1 MTSSDVEN
9 IFSLLNQNN
18 ISLEELF
25 NNFLQKFPQE
35 NKRLI
40 LCHTLGQLI
49 KNLVIFPKESERII
63 AIFIIYSVY
72 LLNPENNKTLLFSVY
87 QILKDRLYSNN
98 SSEQNRNIIFEIY
111 SIYSI
116 IINTKQTS
124 ELTVTQLLNACKNN
138 SINHQS
144 EEIQLLFNKLTEELK
159 NKYNVEGCDETNI
172 LPISNENISILKNQN
187 INYIDDVG
195 VIAKE
200 ILSNSESNKLVFIP
214 PTINPVPPLYPFN
227 KKEVIWLTPEEIS
240 HDLEWDYNMG
250 KDYSKRDKIRH
261 LMELSLKTQLSIH
274 QQELVIQELKKDRK
288 LKYICDI
295 TYEKFPKLVENNSKI
310 AIVVLRQLINSPKFN
325 NYLQILVNINISL
338 ASMEVVN
345 NIAKATNFPNDLLHT
360 YISNCISA
368 CEKKNNDT
376 YIQCRQARLVCVF
389 LQSLIRNKLLP
400 IDEFFIEIQAFCV
413 QFSKI
418 REAVAL
424 FKTLNTLQK
433 GKNDV

>member
-1 MTSSDVEN
+1 MTSSDVED
-9 IFSLLNQNN
+9 IFSLLTQNN
-18 ISLEELF
+18 VSFEELF
-25 NNFLQKFPQE
+25 KTFQQKFSQE
-35 NKRLI
+35 NKKL
-40 LCHTLGQLI
+40 LVCHTLGQLVKKLI
-49 KNLVIFPKESERII
+49 IFPKETERII
-63 AIFIIYSVY
+63 AIFIIYNVY
-72 LLNPENNKTLLFSVY
+72 LLNPESNKVLLYSIY

-98 SSEQNRNIIFEIY
+98 SSEQNRNIIIEIY

-116 IINTKQTS
+116 IINTQETS
-124 ELTVTQLLNACKNN
+124 KLTVAQLLYACNN
-138 SINHQS
+138 NTINPQP
-144 EEIQLLFNKLTEELK
+144 EEIQLLFKKLSDELRS
-159 NKYNVEGCDETNI
+159 KYNVDGCDETNI
-172 LPISNENISILKNQN
+172 LPISNENISLLKNQN
-187 INYIDDVG
+187 INYIDDVS

-200 ILSNSESNKLVFIP
+200 ILSNSESNKLIFIP
-214 PTINPVPPLYPFN
+214 PTVNPVPPLYPFH
-227 KKEVIWLTPEEIS
+227 KKEVIWIKPKEIT
-240 HDLEWDYNMG
+240 HKLEWDYNMG
-250 KDYSKRDKIRH
+250 KNFSKRDKIRH
-261 LMELSLKTQLSIH
+261 LMDLSLKTQLNIH

-325 NYLQILVNINISL
+325 NYLQILVNINVSL

-345 NIAKATNFPNDLLHT
+345 NIAKATKFPNELLHT

-376 YIQCRQARLVCVF
+376 YFQYRQARLVCVF
-389 LQSLIRNKLLP
+389 LQSLIGNELLP

>member
-1 MTSSDVEN
+1 MTSSDVED

-18 ISLEELF
+18 VSFEELF
-25 NNFLQKFPQE
+25 NTFQQKFPQE
-35 NKRLI
+35 NKRLL
-40 LCHTLGQLI
+40 LCYTLGQLVKKLI
-49 KNLVIFPKESERII
+49 IFPKESERII

-72 LLNPENNKTLLFSVY
+72 LFNQKNNKTLLFLIY
-87 QILKDRLYSNN
+87 QILKDRLYFNN
-98 SSEQNRNIIFEIY
+98 SSEQNRSIIIEIY

-116 IINTKQTS
+116 IINTIETS
-124 ELTVTQLLNACKNN
+124 KLTVTQLLYACNDN
-138 SINHQS
+138 TINPKP
-144 EEIQLLFNKLTEELK
+144 EEIQLLFKKLADELR
-159 NKYNVEGCDETNI
+159 NQYNVEGCDETNI
-172 LPISNENISILKNQN
+172 LPISNENISLLKNQN
-187 INYIDDVG
+187 INYIDDVS

-200 ILSNSESNKLVFIP
+200 ILNNSETNKLDFIP
-214 PTINPVPPLYPFN
+214 PIINPVPPLYPFN
-227 KKEVIWLTPEEIS
+227 KKEIIWLKPNEIT
-240 HDLEWDYNMG
+240 HELEWDYNMG
-250 KDYSKRDKIRH
+250 KNYTKRDQIRH
-261 LMELSLKTQLSIH
+261 LMELSLKAQLNVH
-274 QQELVIQELKKDRK
+274 EQEMVIQELKKDRK

-325 NYLQILVNINISL
+325 NYLQILVNINVSL
-338 ASMEVVN
+338 ASMEVVY
-345 NIAKATNFPNDLLHT
+345 NIAKATKFPNELLHT

-376 YIQCRQARLVCVF
+376 YFQCRQARLVCVF
-389 LQSLIRNKLLP
+389 LQSLIRYELLP

-433 GKNDV
+433 GKNEV